1 MVTGVTNLNQL
12 LLRWDG
18 SAVQWGSA
26 SLGDDGQQVWSYGSR
41 EIRNPNMLPEVVL
54 FLQGRF
60 KGVEKVLFTSR
71 YSQATMMPS
80 VVVEGDLEAAEKW
93 YKLHHSP
100 SEEVSLRMQHLDS
113 IDTHPVIVEV
123 GDEVWEQAVTN
134 AFPQASRVSQQGSL
148 LKSAAAKSRIT
159 SKWVVFVDA
168 GEKGADIVASKG
180 GVPTYIGSTQ
190 VGLTDSMLYNI
201 VNAMHRDGLKPEDV
215 SVNIL
220 GEGSEDLSISM
231 KRFFEEVE
239 KIGGGDV
246 EYAGLK
252 AISE

>member
-1 MVTGVTNLNQL
+1 
-12 LLRWDG
+12 
-18 SAVQWGSA
+18 
-26 SLGDDGQQVWSYGSR
+26 
-41 EIRNPNMLPEVVL
+41 MLSEVVL
-54 FLQGRF
+54 FLQRRF
-60 KGVEKVLFTSR
+60 KRVEKVFFTTR

-80 VVVEGDLEAAEKW
+80 VVVDGDLEVAEKW
-93 YKLHHSP
+93 YKLHNSP
-100 SEEVSLRMQHLDS
+100 SQKISLRMQNLDS
-113 IDTHPVIVEV
+113 IDTQPVIVEM
-123 GDEVWEQAVTN
+123 GDEVWEQSVTN
-134 AFPQASRVSQQGSL
+134 AFPQARRVSQQGSL
-148 LKSAAAKSRIT
+148 LKSAVSKSRT
-159 SKWVVFVDA
+159 TNKWVVFVDV
-168 GEKGADIVASKG
+168 GEKGADIVASKAG
-180 GVPTYIGSTQ
+180 IPTYIGSTQ